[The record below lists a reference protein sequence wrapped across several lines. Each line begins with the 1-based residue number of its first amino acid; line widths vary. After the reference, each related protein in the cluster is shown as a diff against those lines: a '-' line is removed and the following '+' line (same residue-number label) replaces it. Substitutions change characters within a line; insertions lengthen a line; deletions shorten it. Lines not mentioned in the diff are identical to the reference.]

1 MNTETRDSITQG
13 TDATDLS
20 PTAIFGLLADARRRR
35 ALRYLSRT
43 VGATDLDDLAAELAL
58 REGEASASRR
68 DRIRASLF
76 HVHLP
81 KLRDAGVV
89 RYDAER
95 GTVERRSRRDQ
106 LEPYLS
112 LAAADEAR

>member
-1 MNTETRDSITQG
+1 MNTGTRESIQG
-13 TDATDLS
+13 TDETDLS
-20 PTAIFGLLADARRRR
+20 PTAIFGLLADDRRRR

-43 VGATDLDDLAAELAL
+43 AGGTDLDDLAAELAL
-58 REGEASASRR
+58 REGDASDRRR

-76 HVHLP
+76 HTHLP

-89 RYDAER
+89 RYDPER
-95 GTVERRSRRDQ
+95 GTVERPPGRDPF
-106 LEPYLS
+106 EPYLA

>member
-1 MNTETRDSITQG
+1 MNTETRESIAQG

-20 PTAIFGLLADARRRR
+20 PTAIFGLLADDRRRR
-35 ALRYLSRT
+35 ALGYLSRT
-43 VGATDLDDLAAELAL
+43 VGATDLDDLADELAL
-58 REGEASASRR
+58 REGDPSDGRR

-76 HVHLP
+76 HTHLP

-95 GTVERRSRRDQ
+95 GTVERRDGRDQ
-106 LEPYLS
+106 FEPYLT